1 MKSLIAL
8 LLVSAMIVL
17 GLSSCAGGSNPSDS
31 LSNSPSESESSSDSL
46 SESESTAKEKTQIRV
61 GGMTGPTTIG
71 MVKLIKDQNDGVAAN
86 DYVFDIVGS
95 ADELSPKLIQGQ
107 LDMAAIP
114 VNLASVL
121 YNRTEGK
128 ITLLAVN
135 TLGVLYMVAKGE
147 EIADFEDLKGKTI
160 YATGKGSTP
169 EYNLRYLL
177 SENGIDPDKDVTLE
191 FKSEPTEVVALLKNS
206 ENAVAMLPQPFATAA
221 MNQVDGLAVAMNLTE
236 EWDKL
241 ENGSRM
247 ITGVMVV
254 RTEFLE
260 ANPDAVA
267 AFLSEYEAS
276 IAYVNENPAEMAPLV
291 EQYVGVK
298 APIATVAIPKCN
310 LAFLSGNEM
319 KAAVAGYLGVL
330 LAQAPQSVGGSLPA
344 DAFYYGAN

>member
-1 MKSLIAL
+1 
-8 LLVSAMIVL
+8 
-17 GLSSCAGGSNPSDS
+17 
-31 LSNSPSESESSSDSL
+31 
-46 SESESTAKEKTQIRV
+46 
-61 GGMTGPTTIG
+61 MTGPTTIG
-71 MVKLIKDQNDGVAAN
+71 MVKLIKDDLDGTSAN
-86 DYVFDIVGS
+86 DYVFDIVGA
-95 ADELSPKLIQGQ
+95 ADELTPKLIQGQ

-128 ITLLAVN
+128 ITLLSVN
-135 TLGVLYMVAKGE
+135 TLGVLYLLAKGE

-177 SENGIDPDKDVTLE
+177 SQNGIDPDKDVTLE
-191 FKSEPTEVVALLKNS
+191 FKSEPTEVVALLKSN

-221 MNQVDGLAVAMNLTE
+221 LNQVEGLETVMNLTE
-236 EWDKL
+236 QWDAL

-260 ANPDAVA
+260 ENPDAVA
-267 AFLSEYEAS
+267 AFLAEYEAS
-276 IAYVNENPAEMAPLV
+276 INYVNANPAEMAPLV

-298 APIATVAIPKCN
+298 AGIATVAIPKCN
-310 LAFLSGNEM
+310 LAFLSGNDM

-330 LAQAPQSVGGSLPA
+330 FAQAPQSVGGALPA
-344 DAFYYGAN
+344 DGFYHGAN

>member
-1 MKSLIAL
+1 MKKLIAF

-17 GLSSCAGGSNPSDS
+17 GLASCGGGAVS
-31 LSNSPSESESSSDSL
+31 SESSSGSSSESVSESV
-46 SESESTAKEKTQIRV
+46 SESESTEAGKTTVRV

-71 MVKLIKDQNDGVAAN
+71 MVKLIQDQNNGVSAN
-86 DYVFDIVGS
+86 DYVFEIVGA
-95 ADELSPKLIQGQ
+95 ADELTPKLIQGQ

-135 TLGVLYMVAKGE
+135 TLGVLYMLAKGE
-147 EIADFEDLKGKTI
+147 EITDFEDLKGKTI

-191 FKSEPTEVVALLKNS
+191 FKSEPTEVVALLKSS

-221 MNQVDGLAVAMNLTE
+221 MKQVNGLETVMDLTA

-260 ANPDAVA
+260 QNPEAVA
-267 AFLSEYEAS
+267 AFLAEYEAS
-276 IAYVNENPAEMAPLV
+276 IAYVNANPAEMAPLV
-291 EQYVGVK
+291 EQYVGVN
-298 APIATVAIPKCN
+298 AGIATQAIPKCN
-310 LAFLSGNEM
+310 LAFLSGSDM

-330 LAQAPQSVGGSLPA
+330 FAQAPQSVGGALPA
-344 DAFYYGAN
+344 DAFYYGAD